1 MSNMNNV
8 IRKHNYK
15 IMKNLAPCTA
25 KTCNCL
31 RKRDCRMDGHCLSE
45 CECLIYK
52 ASASTTTN
60 KYYYYTCEN
69 PWKERY
75 NNHNC
80 SF

>member
-1 MSNMNNV
+1 
-8 IRKHNYK
+8 
-15 IMKNLAPCTA
+15 MKNLAPSTI
-25 KTCNCL
+25 KTCNCR
-31 RKRDCRMDGHCLSE
+31 RKPDCRKDGDCLS
-45 CECLIYK
+45 ECLIYK